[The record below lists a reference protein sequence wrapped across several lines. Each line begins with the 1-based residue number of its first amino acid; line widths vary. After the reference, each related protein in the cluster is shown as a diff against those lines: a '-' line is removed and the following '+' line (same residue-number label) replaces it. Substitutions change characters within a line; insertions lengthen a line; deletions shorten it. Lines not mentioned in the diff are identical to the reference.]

1 MHGQN
6 SFNLQIVMLFHVI
19 AFQISNAFSAYQT
32 HRFLVMFAMA
42 KEELMLPGSVKRSL
56 SGIIIFFDIR
66 HSPEIHK
73 FNVSCV
79 EDDLLL
85 SDVLSGFMG
94 IEH

>member
-1 MHGQN
+1 
-6 SFNLQIVMLFHVI
+6 
-19 AFQISNAFSAYQT
+19 
-32 HRFLVMFAMA
+32 MFAMA
-42 KEELMLPGSVKRSL
+42 KEELMLPGSVKHSL